1 MKNLNKIILFVI
13 SAQLIFSAISIGQKI
28 NLITKIRDS
37 TKVQSSKIPSLP
49 ILYFID
55 QNNNDIYESL
65 QLKEEPIPFIG
76 YKAFIRKL
84 ISTIRYPTLAKESGI
99 EGNVIL
105 EIFVDELG
113 NIAKVNINQSVSKE
127 CDQEARKRYIDE
139 AINGYAQLIIDPKP
153 VKYKMPFPIK
163 FKLN

>member
-65 QLKEEPIPFIG
+65 
-76 YKAFIRKL
+76 
-84 ISTIRYPTLAKESGI
+84 
-99 EGNVIL
+99 
-105 EIFVDELG
+105 
-113 NIAKVNINQSVSKE
+113 
-127 CDQEARKRYIDE
+127 
-139 AINGYAQLIIDPKP
+139 
-153 VKYKMPFPIK
+153 
-163 FKLN
+163 